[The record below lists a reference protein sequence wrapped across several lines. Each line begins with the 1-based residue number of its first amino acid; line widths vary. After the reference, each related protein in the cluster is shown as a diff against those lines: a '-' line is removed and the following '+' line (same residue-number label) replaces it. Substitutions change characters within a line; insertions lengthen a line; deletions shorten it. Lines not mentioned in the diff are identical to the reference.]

1 MRKSKAFTLVELLV
15 VIGIIALLISILLP
29 ALQKARA
36 EANKVK
42 CMSNLRTIMQAMAM
56 YENENKAYLMFPNW
70 GTPTDGVYLYGWLYE
85 THKPKPPYSDQDT
98 KSGLVYQYIK
108 QTAIFHCPLHNW
120 DGAPVTRTSRMTSYL
135 MNGAAVAYGDT
146 GSVNK
151 PIGLGKAAK
160 SPPAFRV
167 TAFRQNADKVLF
179 WEAEEE
185 GSGNGAAWNDGSS
198 FPNEN
203 NSGLT
208 RRHGKGAVVAMLDG
222 HLEWWTNDEYLR
234 EATVKPGPNAL
245 WCAPSLPRGGK

>member
-1 MRKSKAFTLVELLV
+1 MRKFKSRAFTLVELLV

-36 EANKVK
+36 EANKIK

-56 YENENKAYLMFPNW
+56 YEGENKNTLMFPNW
-70 GTPTDGVYLYGWLYE
+70 GPPKSNVYKYGWLYE
-85 THKPKPPYSDQDT
+85 TDLPTPTYSELDT

-120 DGAPVTRTSRMTSYL
+120 DGEPATHTSRMTSYL
-135 MNGAAVAYGDT
+135 MNGAAVAYGT
-146 GSVNK
+146 GK
-151 PIGLGKAAK
+151 PPLGGPTKN
-160 SPPAFRV
+160 PPAFRV
-167 TAFRQNADKVLF
+167 TAFTQNADRILF
-179 WEAEEE
+179 WEAEEN
-185 GSGNGAAWNDGSS
+185 GSNNGSAWNDGSS
-198 FPNEN
+198 YPNEN

-234 EATVKPGPNAL
+234 EATVKPGPNQL
-245 WCAPSLPRGGK
+245 WYVPTIPHGGASH